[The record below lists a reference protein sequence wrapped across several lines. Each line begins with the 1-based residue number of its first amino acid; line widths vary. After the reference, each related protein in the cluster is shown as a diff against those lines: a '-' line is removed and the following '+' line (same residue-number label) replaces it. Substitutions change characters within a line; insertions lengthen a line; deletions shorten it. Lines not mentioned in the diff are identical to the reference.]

1 MFSKDADLTKFL
13 RQNRADYSKGL
24 KLSSYPFRRHPYH
37 QYLLEQ
43 DAHYRNWYQNY
54 SGYGVPEVV
63 QTGTGYGFPEVQN
76 EIPNND
82 SPGSF
87 HFEPPLPISN
97 IPNPNA
103 HLLTNFPAGY
113 DLPEVENEIPKND
126 SPGTG
131 KGKGKGKGKSSAAA
145 QKRKAQS
152 KANDEK
158 ENEGELKKF

>member
-1 MFSKDADLTKFL
+1 M
-13 RQNRADYSKGL
+13 
-24 KLSSYPFRRHPYH
+24 
-37 QYLLEQ
+37 LEQ
-43 DAHYRNWYQNY
+43 DAYYRTWYQQNY
-54 SGYGVPEVV
+54 SGYGVPEIV

-76 EIPNND
+76 EIPKNDEYSLVNN
-82 SPGSF
+82 SHGSF

-113 DLPEVENEIPKND
+113 DLPEAQNEIPKND

-131 KGKGKGKGKSSAAA
+131 NGPKGKGKGKKSSSAA

-158 ENEGELKKF
+158 ENGGELTSTFLHSKLS

>member
-1 MFSKDADLTKFL
+1 M
-13 RQNRADYSKGL
+13 
-24 KLSSYPFRRHPYH
+24 
-37 QYLLEQ
+37 LEQ
-43 DAHYRNWYQNY
+43 DAYYRDWYQNY

-63 QTGTGYGFPEVQN
+63 QTGTGYGVPEVQN

-82 SPGSF
+82 SRGSF

-113 DLPEVENEIPKND
+113 DLPEAQNEIPGNGNGLPEVENEIPKND

-131 KGKGKGKGKSSAAA
+131 KGKGKGKKSSSAA

-158 ENEGELKKF
+158 ENGGELSSKLYILICDL

>member
-1 MFSKDADLTKFL
+1 M
-13 RQNRADYSKGL
+13 
-24 KLSSYPFRRHPYH
+24 
-37 QYLLEQ
+37 
-43 DAHYRNWYQNY
+43 
-54 SGYGVPEVV
+54 
-63 QTGTGYGFPEVQN
+63 QN
-76 EIPNND
+76 EIPKNDKHSLVND
-82 SPGSF
+82 SPGPF

-131 KGKGKGKGKSSAAA
+131 KGPKGKGKGKGKTSSAA

-158 ENEGELKKF
+158 ENGGELTQNSHHKLYILICDL

>member
-1 MFSKDADLTKFL
+1 M
-13 RQNRADYSKGL
+13 
-24 KLSSYPFRRHPYH
+24 
-37 QYLLEQ
+37 LEQ
-43 DAHYRNWYQNY
+43 DAYYRTWYQQNY

-63 QTGTGYGFPEVQN
+63 QTGTGYGLPEMQN
-76 EIPNND
+76 EIPKND
-82 SPGSF
+82 NPGSF

-113 DLPEVENEIPKND
+113 DLPEAQNEIPGNGNGLPEVENEIPKND

-131 KGKGKGKGKSSAAA
+131 KGKGKGKGKKSSSAA

-158 ENEGELKKF
+158 ENGGELISTFLHSKLS

>member
-1 MFSKDADLTKFL
+1 M
-13 RQNRADYSKGL
+13 
-24 KLSSYPFRRHPYH
+24 
-37 QYLLEQ
+37 
-43 DAHYRNWYQNY
+43 
-54 SGYGVPEVV
+54 
-63 QTGTGYGFPEVQN
+63 QN
-76 EIPNND
+76 EIPKNDKHSLVND
-82 SPGSF
+82 SPGPF

-131 KGKGKGKGKSSAAA
+131 NGLPEVGPKGKGKGKGKTSSAA

-158 ENEGELKKF
+158 ENGGELTQNSHHKLYILICDL